1 MQKKRFTFRQVHG
14 IVVALLLGCTVT
26 TGFAQSPSPSAG
38 APPSTS
44 SGQAFPS
51 QPLEFVAHTAAGGG
65 TDQFVRLMSEIF
77 TREKLVAQ
85 APVVSNRV
93 GGGGAIAYNYV
104 KGKRGDPHVI
114 LAIAT
119 GTFMSALMRPDL
131 GFSIDDFTPVAFLA
145 MDPQVVAVT
154 GDNRFK
160 SVKELIDTAKRE
172 PNTIVSAIA
181 SATGS
186 GRLFQY
192 MLEKETGAKFK
203 YVSFKSGSEAG
214 TAVAGGHIHLT
225 TENHSEV
232 AAHLESKRIRVL
244 AVTGERR
251 MAVLPEVPTMKELGY
266 PIVVGTGR
274 GFAMPAGVSKES
286 VAAMEN
292 ILRRTVNSKP
302 WKDYSAAN
310 NFEENFLDGAQFR
323 KYLDSRREEFRGFLT
338 HVGLLKK

>member
-1 MQKKRFTFRQVHG
+1 MNRKPARAEIG
-14 IVVALLLGCTVT
+14 ALIWAATCMSSSAA
-26 TGFAQSPSPSAG
+26 AQP
-38 APPSTS
+38 
-44 SGQAFPS
+44 FPA
-51 QPLEFVAHTAAGGG
+51 QPLEIVAHTAPGGG
-65 TDQFVRLMSEIF
+65 TDQFVRLMGEIF
-77 TREKLVAQ
+77 TREKMVTQ
-85 APVVSNRV
+85 APVISNRV

-114 LAIAT
+114 LAVAT
-119 GTFMSALMRPDL
+119 GTFMSALTRTDL

-145 MDPQVVAVT
+145 MDPQVVAVS
-154 GDNRFK
+154 GDSKFTN
-160 SVKELIDTAKRE
+160 VKELIDAAKRE
-172 PNTIVSAIA
+172 PNSIVSAIA

-232 AAHLESKRIRVL
+232 AAHLESKRIRIL

-251 MAVLPEVPTMKELGY
+251 MAVLPKVPTMKELGY

-274 GFAMPAGVSKES
+274 GVAMPAGVPREA
-286 VAAMEN
+286 VAAMETM
-292 ILRRTVNSKP
+292 LRRAMTTKL
-302 WKDYSAAN
+302 WKDYSANN

-323 KYLDSRREEFRGFLT
+323 KYLDSRREEFREFLG
-338 HVGLLKK
+338 HIGLLKK

>member
-1 MQKKRFTFRQVHG
+1 MRWISRISSL
-14 IVVALLLGCTVT
+14 IV
-26 TGFAQSPSPSAG
+26 TGFALTAG
-38 APPSTS
+38 AT
-44 SGQAFPS
+44 QAQTFPS
-51 QPLEFVAHTAAGGG
+51 QPLELVAHTAPGGG
-65 TDQFVRLMSEIF
+65 TDQYVRLLAEVF
-77 TREKLVAQ
+77 VREKLVSQ
-85 APVVSNRV
+85 QPTVSNRV

-104 KGKRGDPHVI
+104 KGKKGDPHVL

-119 GTFMSALMRPDL
+119 GTFLSALTRTDL
-131 GFSIDDFTPVAFLA
+131 GLSIDDFTPIAFLA

-154 GDNRFK
+154 GDSKFNNVRD
-160 SVKELIDTAKRE
+160 LIEAAKRE

-192 MLEKETGAKFK
+192 MLEKETGARFK

-232 AAHLESKRIRVL
+232 AAHLESKKVRVL
-244 AVTGERR
+244 AVTGEKR
-251 MAVLPEVPTMKELGY
+251 MAVLPTVPTMKELGY

-274 GFAMPAGVSKES
+274 AIAMPAGVPRDA
-286 VAAMEN
+286 VAAMEAM
-292 ILRRTVNSKP
+292 LRKAVTSKL
-302 WKDYSAAN
+302 WKDYAAAN
-310 NFEENFLDGAQFR
+310 NFEENFMDGAQFR
-323 KYLDSRREEFRGFLT
+323 KYVESRREEFRGFLL

>member
-1 MQKKRFTFRQVHG
+1 MNRCGTVKTYRMIRHG
-14 IVVALLLGCTVT
+14 VVALLTALLTPMSAA
-26 TGFAQSPSPSAG
+26 AQ
-38 APPSTS
+38 TY
-44 SGQAFPS
+44 PS
-51 QPLEFVAHTAAGGG
+51 QPLELVAHTAPGGG
-65 TDQFVRLMSEIF
+65 TDQFVRLMAEIF
-77 TREKLVAQ
+77 TREKIVAQ
-85 APVVSNRV
+85 APVISNRV

-104 KGKRGDPHVI
+104 KGKKGDPHVL
-114 LAIAT
+114 LAVAT
-119 GTFMSALMRPDL
+119 GTFMSAVVRPDL
-131 GFSIDDFTPVAFLA
+131 GLAMDDFTPVAFLA

-160 SVKELIDTAKRE
+160 TVKELIDTAKRE

-214 TAVAGGHIHLT
+214 TAVAGGHIQLT

-232 AAHLESKRIRVL
+232 AAHLESKKIRVL

-251 MAVLPEVPTMKELGY
+251 MAVLPDVPTMKELGY

-274 GFAMPAGVSKES
+274 GIAMPAGVP
-286 VAAMEN
+286 AATVTAAEGM
-292 ILRRTVNSKP
+292 LRRAMSTKL
-302 WKDYSAAN
+302 WKDYSANN

-323 KYLDSRREEFRGFLT
+323 KYLDSRREEFRGFLS

>member
-1 MQKKRFTFRQVHG
+1 MSTANLRG
-14 IVVALLLGCTVT
+14 ISAMLMAVGACIVT
-26 TGFAQSPSPSAG
+26 SAAAQ
-38 APPSTS
+38 APATR
-44 SGQAFPS
+44 SGQGFPS
-51 QPLEFVAHTAAGGG
+51 QPLELVAHTASGGG
-65 TDQFVRLMSEIF
+65 TDQFVRLMAEIF
-77 TREKLVAQ
+77 VREKMVPQ
-85 APVVSNRV
+85 MPVISNRV
-93 GGGGAIAYNYV
+93 GGGGAIAYNYM
-104 KGKRGDPHVI
+104 KSKRGDPHVI

-119 GTFMSALMRPDL
+119 GTFMSAMTRPDL
-131 GFSIDDFTPVAFLA
+131 GLSIDDFTPLAFMA

-154 GDNRFK
+154 GDGRFK
-160 SVKELIDTAKRE
+160 NVKELIDVARRE

-225 TENHSEV
+225 TENLSEV
-232 AAHLESKRIRVL
+232 AAHVESKKVRVL

-251 MAVLPEVPTMKELGY
+251 MVPLPDVPTLKELGY

-274 GFAMPAGVSKES
+274 GLALPAGVPKE
-286 VAAMEN
+286 AASTLEGMV
-292 ILRRTVNSKP
+292 RRAMTTKI

-323 KYLDSRREEFRGFLT
+323 KYLDSRREEFRGFLL
-338 HVGLLKK
+338 HVGLIKK

>member
-1 MQKKRFTFRQVHG
+1 MNNSLSKVTYFVSG
-14 IVVALLLGCTVT
+14 CCSALLCAAAT
-26 TGFAQSPSPSAG
+26 AQTPSIG
-38 APPSTS
+38 

-51 QPLEFVAHTAAGGG
+51 QPLELVAHTAPGGG
-65 TDQFVRLMSEIF
+65 TDQFVRLMGDIF
-77 TREKLVAQ
+77 TREKMVTQ
-85 APVVSNRV
+85 APVISNRA

-104 KGKRGDPHVI
+104 KGKKGDPHVL
-114 LAIAT
+114 LAVAT
-119 GTFMSALMRPDL
+119 GTFMSALVRPDL
-131 GFSIDDFTPVAFLA
+131 GFSLDDFTPVAFLA

-154 GDNRFK
+154 GDGKYNN
-160 SVKELIDTAKRE
+160 VKDLIEAAKRE

-192 MLEKETGAKFK
+192 MLEKQTGAKFK

-214 TAVAGGHIHLT
+214 TAVAGGHIQVT

-232 AAHLESKRIRVL
+232 AAHLESKKVRVL
-244 AVTGERR
+244 AVTGEKR
-251 MAVLPEVPTMKELGY
+251 MAALPNVPTMKELGY

-274 GFAMPAGVSKES
+274 GVAMPAGASREAVTT
-286 VAAMEN
+286 VEN
-292 ILRRTVNSKP
+292 MLRRAMATKQ
-302 WKDYSAAN
+302 WKDYSANN

-323 KYLDSRREEFRGFLT
+323 KYIDSRREEFRDFLS

>member
-1 MQKKRFTFRQVHG
+1 MTSIQD
-14 IVVALLLGCTVT
+14 VAAASM
-26 TGFAQSPSPSAG
+26 TGTAAAQPA
-38 APPSTS
+38 STS

-51 QPLEFVAHTAAGGG
+51 QPLEIVAHTAPGGG
-65 TDQFVRLMSEIF
+65 TDQFVRLMGEIF
-77 TREKLVAQ
+77 VREKLVSQ
-85 APVVSNRV
+85 QPIISNRV

-114 LAIAT
+114 LAVAT
-119 GTFMSALMRPDL
+119 GTFMSALTRPDL

-154 GDNRFK
+154 GDGKFTN
-160 SVKELIDTAKRE
+160 VKELIDAAKRE

-232 AAHLESKRIRVL
+232 SAHLESKKIRVL
-244 AVTGERR
+244 AVTGEKR
-251 MAVLPEVPTMKELGY
+251 MAVLPQVPTMKELGY

-274 GFAMPAGVSKES
+274 GVAMPAGVPREAA
-286 VAAMEN
+286 VAMEKM
-292 ILRRTVNSKP
+292 LRRAMESKI
-302 WKDYSAAN
+302 WKEYSANN
-310 NFEENFLDGAQFR
+310 NFEENYLDGAQFR

-338 HVGLLKK
+338 HIGLIKN

>member
-1 MQKKRFTFRQVHG
+1 MNRLSQCIG
-14 IVVALLLGCTVT
+14 AGALIVAAASMSASAI
-26 TGFAQSPSPSAG
+26 AQTPSPG
-38 APPSTS
+38 A
-44 SGQAFPS
+44 GQAFPS
-51 QPLEFVAHTAAGGG
+51 QALEIVAHTAAGGG
-65 TDQFVRLMSEIF
+65 TDQFVRLMGEIF
-77 TREKLVAQ
+77 TREKMVKQ
-85 APVVSNRV
+85 APVISNRV

-119 GTFMSALMRPDL
+119 GTFMSALTRTDL
-131 GFSIDDFTPVAFLA
+131 GFSLDDFTPVAFLA

-154 GDNRFK
+154 GDGRFNT
-160 SVKELIDTAKRE
+160 VKELIDAAKRE

-186 GRLFQY
+186 GRLFQF

-225 TENHSEV
+225 TENHSEI

-244 AVTGERR
+244 AVTGEKR
-251 MAVLPEVPTMKELGY
+251 MSALPNVPTMKELGY

-274 GFAMPAGVSKES
+274 GMVMPAGVPREA
-286 VAAMEN
+286 VTTMETM
-292 ILRRTVNSKP
+292 LRRAMTTKL
-302 WKDYSAAN
+302 WKDYSANN

-323 KYLDSRREEFRGFLT
+323 KYLDSRREEFRGFLS
-338 HVGLLKK
+338 HIGLIKN

>member
-1 MQKKRFTFRQVHG
+1 MTAIARGMT
-14 IVVALLLGCTVT
+14 IALIASAACAAPTVL
-26 TGFAQSPSPSAG
+26 AQTAATIAG
-38 APPSTS
+38 P
-44 SGQAFPS
+44 AFPS
-51 QPLEFVAHTAAGGG
+51 QPLEIVAHTAAGGG
-65 TDQFVRLMSEIF
+65 TDQFVRLMAEIF
-77 TREKLVAQ
+77 TREKIVSQ
-85 APVVSNRV
+85 PPVISNRV

-114 LAIAT
+114 LAVAT
-119 GTFMSALMRPDL
+119 GTFMSALTRTDL
-131 GFSIDDFTPVAFLA
+131 GISIDDFTPLAFLA
-145 MDPQVVAVT
+145 MDPQIIAVT
-154 GDNRFK
+154 GDGRFK
-160 SVKELIDTAKRE
+160 NVKELIDMAKRE

-203 YVSFKSGSEAG
+203 YVSFKSGAEAG

-225 TENHSEV
+225 TENLSEV
-232 AAHLESKRIRVL
+232 FAHVEAKKIRVL

-251 MAVLPEVPTMKELGY
+251 MAPLPEVPTMKELGY

-274 GFAMPAGVSKES
+274 GLALPAGVPAATVATLEGMVRRAMTSK
-286 VAAMEN
+286 
-292 ILRRTVNSKP
+292 I

>member
-1 MQKKRFTFRQVHG
+1 MKTSLRLWALMGAG
-14 IVVALLLGCTVT
+14 IGCVA
-26 TGFAQSPSPSAG
+26 TGALAQSPPAG
-38 APPSTS
+38 TA
-44 SGQAFPS
+44 SGFPS
-51 QPLEFVAHTAAGGG
+51 QPLELVAHTAAGGG
-65 TDQFVRLMSEIF
+65 TDQFVRLMGEIF
-77 TREKLVAQ
+77 TREKLVTQ
-85 APVVSNRV
+85 APVISNRV

-104 KGKRGDPHVI
+104 KGKKGDPHVI
-114 LAIAT
+114 LAVAT
-119 GTFMSALMRPDL
+119 GTFMSALTRTDL

-145 MDPQVVAVT
+145 LDPQVVAVT
-154 GDNRFK
+154 GEGKFTN
-160 SVKELIDTAKRE
+160 VKELIDVAKRE

-225 TENHSEV
+225 TENLSEV
-232 AAHLESKRIRVL
+232 SAHLESKKVRVL
-244 AVTGERR
+244 AVTGEKR
-251 MAVLPEVPTMKELGY
+251 MAVLPNVPTMKELGY

-274 GFAMPAGVSKES
+274 AIAMPAGVPAPA
-286 VAAMEN
+286 VATMEKM
-292 ILRRTVNSKP
+292 LRRAMASKL

-310 NFEENFLDGAQFR
+310 NFEENFLDGAQFK
-323 KYLDSRREEFRGFLT
+323 KYLESRREEFQGFLA

>member
-1 MQKKRFTFRQVHG
+1 MAAPWKGIFTACA
-14 IVVALLLGCTVT
+14 ALALGHT
-26 TGFAQSPSPSAG
+26 
-38 APPSTS
+38 APLAH
-44 SGQAFPS
+44 GQAFPS
-51 QPLEFVAHTAAGGG
+51 QPFELVAHTAPGGG
-65 TDQFVRLMSEIF
+65 TDQYVRLLSEVF
-77 TREKLVAQ
+77 VREKLVSQ
-85 APVVSNRV
+85 QPTVSNRV

-104 KGKRGDPHVI
+104 KGRKGDPHVI

-119 GTFMSALMRPDL
+119 GTFLSALTRTDL
-131 GFSIDDFTPVAFLA
+131 GFSIDDFTPIAFLA

-154 GDNRFK
+154 GDSRFT
-160 SVKELIDTAKRE
+160 SVKELIDAAKRE

-192 MLEKETGAKFK
+192 MLERETGARFK

-232 AAHLESKRIRVL
+232 AAHLESKKVRVL

-251 MAVLPEVPTMKELGY
+251 MAVLPNVPTMKELGY

-274 GFAMPAGVSKES
+274 AIAMPAGVPRE
-286 VAAMEN
+286 AAATMEA
-292 ILRRTVNSKP
+292 ILRKAVASKV
-302 WKDYSAAN
+302 WKDYAAAN
-310 NFEENFLDGAQFR
+310 NFEETFMDGAQFR
-323 KYLDSRREEFRGFLT
+323 KYIESRREEFRGFLL

>member
-1 MQKKRFTFRQVHG
+1 MISVKWRCLS
-14 IVVALLLGCTVT
+14 AA
-26 TGFAQSPSPSAG
+26 FAAAG
-38 APPSTS
+38 ACAPLPVSAQPASTS
-44 SGQAFPS
+44 SGQTFPS
-51 QPLEFVAHTAAGGG
+51 QPLELVAHTAAGGG
-65 TDQFVRLMSEIF
+65 TDQFVRLMAEIF
-77 TREKLVAQ
+77 TREKMVSH
-85 APVVSNRV
+85 APLVSNRA

-104 KGKRGDPHVI
+104 KGKRGDAHVI
-114 LAIAT
+114 LAVAT
-119 GTFMSALMRPDL
+119 GTFLSALTRTDL

-145 MDPQVVAVT
+145 MDPQLVAVT
-154 GDNRFK
+154 GDSKFNT
-160 SVKELIDTAKRE
+160 VKDLIDAAKRE

-181 SATGS
+181 SASGS

-232 AAHLESKRIRVL
+232 AAHLESKKVRVL

-251 MAVLPEVPTMKELGY
+251 MAVLPNVPTMKELGY

-274 GFAMPAGVSKES
+274 AIAMPAAVPKEA
-286 VAAMEN
+286 VATMEGM
-292 ILRRTVNSKP
+292 LRRVVTTKL
-302 WKDYSAAN
+302 WKDYSANN

-323 KYLDSRREEFRGFLT
+323 KYLDSRREEFRGFLA

>member
-1 MQKKRFTFRQVHG
+1 MSKYWVLAWMA
-14 IVVALLLGCTVT
+14 VL
-26 TGFAQSPSPSAG
+26 FAGGGWSQQPA
-38 APPSTS
+38 AAQTY
-44 SGQAFPS
+44 PS
-51 QPLEFVAHTAAGGG
+51 QPIEIVAHTAAGGG
-65 TDQFVRLMSEIF
+65 TDQFVRLMGEIF
-77 TREKLVAQ
+77 VRDKMVTQ
-85 APVVSNRV
+85 QPVISNRV

-114 LAIAT
+114 LAVAT

-131 GFSIDDFTPVAFLA
+131 GFSLDDFTPVAFLA

-154 GDNRFK
+154 GDGKFNN
-160 SVKELIDTAKRE
+160 VKELIDAAKRE

-232 AAHLESKRIRVL
+232 AAHLESKKVRVL
-244 AVTGERR
+244 AVTGEKR
-251 MAVLPEVPTMKELGY
+251 MAVLPNVPTMKELGY

-274 GFAMPAGVSKES
+274 GVAMPAGVPRE
-286 VAAMEN
+286 AALTMEKM
-292 ILRRTVNSKP
+292 LRRAMNSKL
-302 WKDYSAAN
+302 WKDYSANN

-338 HVGLLKK
+338 HVGLMKN

>member
-1 MQKKRFTFRQVHG
+1 MNRKPARVEIG
-14 IVVALLLGCTVT
+14 ALIWAATCMSSSAA
-26 TGFAQSPSPSAG
+26 AQP
-38 APPSTS
+38 
-44 SGQAFPS
+44 FPT
-51 QPLEFVAHTAAGGG
+51 QPLEIVAHTAPGGG
-65 TDQFVRLMSEIF
+65 TDQFVRLMGEIF
-77 TREKLVAQ
+77 TREKMVTQ
-85 APVVSNRV
+85 APVISNRV

-114 LAIAT
+114 LAVAT
-119 GTFMSALMRPDL
+119 GTFMSALTRTDL

-145 MDPQVVAVT
+145 MDPQVVAVS
-154 GDNRFK
+154 GDSKFNN
-160 SVKELIDTAKRE
+160 VKELIDAAKRE
-172 PNTIVSAIA
+172 PNSIVSAIA

-232 AAHLESKRIRVL
+232 AAHLESKRIRIL

-251 MAVLPEVPTMKELGY
+251 MAVLPKVPTMKELGY

-274 GFAMPAGVSKES
+274 GVAMPAGVPREA
-286 VAAMEN
+286 VAAMETM
-292 ILRRTVNSKP
+292 LRRAMTTKL
-302 WKDYSAAN
+302 WKDYSANN

-323 KYLDSRREEFRGFLT
+323 KYLDSRREEFREFLG
-338 HVGLLKK
+338 HIGLLKK

>member
-1 MQKKRFTFRQVHG
+1 MNNSLSKVTYFVSG
-14 IVVALLLGCTVT
+14 CCSALLCAAAT
-26 TGFAQSPSPSAG
+26 AQTPSIG
-38 APPSTS
+38 

-51 QPLEFVAHTAAGGG
+51 QPLELVAHTAPGGG
-65 TDQFVRLMSEIF
+65 TDQFVRLMGDIF
-77 TREKLVAQ
+77 TREKMVTQ
-85 APVVSNRV
+85 APVISNRA

-104 KGKRGDPHVI
+104 KGKKGDPHVL
-114 LAIAT
+114 LAVAT
-119 GTFMSALMRPDL
+119 GTFMSALVRPDL
-131 GFSIDDFTPVAFLA
+131 GFSLDDFTPVAFLA

-154 GDNRFK
+154 GDGKYNN
-160 SVKELIDTAKRE
+160 VKDLIEAAKRE

-192 MLEKETGAKFK
+192 MLEKQTGAKFK

-214 TAVAGGHIHLT
+214 TAVAGGHIQVT

-232 AAHLESKRIRVL
+232 AAHLESKKVRVL
-244 AVTGERR
+244 AVTGEKR
-251 MAVLPEVPTMKELGY
+251 MAALPNVPTMKELGY

-274 GFAMPAGVSKES
+274 GVAMPAGASRE
-286 VAAMEN
+286 AATTVEN
-292 ILRRTVNSKP
+292 MLRRAMATKQ
-302 WKDYSAAN
+302 WKDYSANN

-323 KYLDSRREEFRGFLT
+323 KYIDSRREEFRDFLS

>member
-1 MQKKRFTFRQVHG
+1 MNSMNLRALAAALAVAG
-14 IVVALLLGCTVT
+14 VCAPCALL
-26 TGFAQSPSPSAG
+26 AQSY
-38 APPSTS
+38 
-44 SGQAFPS
+44 PS
-51 QPLEFVAHTAAGGG
+51 QPIELVAHTAPGGG
-65 TDQFVRLMSEIF
+65 TDQFVRLMAEIF
-77 TREKLVAQ
+77 TREKMVPQ
-85 APVVSNRV
+85 APVISNRA

-104 KGKRGDPHVI
+104 KGKKGDPHVV
-114 LAIAT
+114 LAVAT
-119 GTFMSALMRPDL
+119 GTFMSALTRTDL

-160 SVKELIDTAKRE
+160 TVKELIDAAKRE

-192 MLEKETGAKFK
+192 MLEKETGARFK
-203 YVSFKSGSEAG
+203 YVSFKSGAEAG
-214 TAVAGGHIHLT
+214 TAVAGGHIQLT
-225 TENHSEV
+225 TENLSEIS
-232 AAHLESKRIRVL
+232 AHLESKKIRVL

-251 MAVLPEVPTMKELGY
+251 MTPLPEVPTMKELGY

-274 GFAMPAGVSKES
+274 GLALPAGVPATS
-286 VAAMEN
+286 VATLENMVKRAM
-292 ILRRTVNSKP
+292 TSKI
-302 WKDYSAAN
+302 WKDYSANN

>member
-1 MQKKRFTFRQVHG
+1 MHSTILRGFDVVILGAACTASTVAAQV
-14 IVVALLLGCTVT
+14 
-26 TGFAQSPSPSAG
+26 
-38 APPSTS
+38 
-44 SGQAFPS
+44 FPS
-51 QPLEFVAHTAAGGG
+51 QPLELVAHTAAGGG
-65 TDQFVRLMSEIF
+65 TDQFVRLMAEIL
-77 TREKLVAQ
+77 TREKMVSQ
-85 APVVSNRV
+85 MPVIANRV

-114 LAIAT
+114 LAVAT
-119 GTFMSALMRPDL
+119 GTFMSALTRTDL
-131 GFSIDDFTPVAFLA
+131 SFSLDDFTPLAFLA
-145 MDPQVVAVT
+145 MDPQIIAVT
-154 GDNRFK
+154 GDGRFNN
-160 SVKELIDTAKRE
+160 VKELIDAAKRE
-172 PNTIVSAIA
+172 PNSIVSAIA

-192 MLEKETGAKFK
+192 MLEKETGVKFK
-203 YVSFKSGSEAG
+203 YVSFKSGAEAG

-225 TENHSEV
+225 TENLSEV
-232 AAHLESKRIRVL
+232 SAHVESKKIRVL

-251 MAVLPEVPTMKELGY
+251 MAPLPEVPTMKELGY

-274 GFAMPAGVSKES
+274 GFALPAGVPAAAVATLEGMVRRAMTSK
-286 VAAMEN
+286 
-292 ILRRTVNSKP
+292 I

>member
-1 MQKKRFTFRQVHG
+1 MLWISTRAALGLLIFAATCLSST
-14 IVVALLLGCTVT
+14 VA
-26 TGFAQSPSPSAG
+26 AQ
-38 APPSTS
+38 T
-44 SGQAFPS
+44 FPS
-51 QPLEFVAHTAAGGG
+51 QPLEIVAHTAAGGG
-65 TDQFVRLMSEIF
+65 TDQFVRLMGEIF
-77 TREKLVAQ
+77 TREKMVAQ
-85 APVVSNRV
+85 PPVISNRV

-119 GTFMSALMRPDL
+119 GTFMSALTRTDL
-131 GFSIDDFTPVAFLA
+131 GFSMDDFTPVAFLA

-154 GDNRFK
+154 GDGKFNN
-160 SVKELIDTAKRE
+160 VKELIDAAKRE

-192 MLEKETGAKFK
+192 MLEKQTGAKFK

-232 AAHLESKRIRVL
+232 AAHLESKRIRIL

-251 MAVLPEVPTMKELGY
+251 MAVLPNVPTMKELGY

-274 GFAMPAGVSKES
+274 GVAMPAGVPREA
-286 VAAMEN
+286 VTAMETM
-292 ILRRTVNSKP
+292 LRRAMTTKL
-302 WKDYSAAN
+302 WKDYSANN

-323 KYLDSRREEFRGFLT
+323 KYLDSRREEFREFLA